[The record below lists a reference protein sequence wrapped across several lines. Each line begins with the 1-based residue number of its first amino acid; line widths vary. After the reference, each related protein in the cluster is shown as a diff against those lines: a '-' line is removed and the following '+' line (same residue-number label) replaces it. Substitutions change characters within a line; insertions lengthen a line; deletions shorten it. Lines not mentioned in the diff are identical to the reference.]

1 MRMVAAV
8 HVGSNAIRM
17 VVGEVDDK
25 KCDRKGRGKSDV
37 RKVGVGEASF
47 PVLRCVWCA
56 TRDSGLS
63 DGR

>member
-1 MRMVAAV
+1 MIAEVD
-8 HVGSNAIRM
+8 VGSNAIRM

-37 RKVGVGEASF
+37 RRVGVAKVSF
-47 PVLRCVWCA
+47 SVPESVWYVI
-56 TRDSGLS
+56 RDSGLS